1 MTAWERWLVEVDAL
15 ITVVVWERLLVE
27 EAEMVEP
34 EMVEA
39 EMVEAEVVEAGWV
52 ELLGI
57 VCV

>member
-1 MTAWERWLVEVDAL
+1 MEENAL
-15 ITVVVWERLLVE
+15 ISVVVWERGVVE

-34 EMVEA
+34 